1 MEPRSPTLQADSL
14 PTEPKGMYDNRGIYR
29 NERRRAG
36 KQVTQEEV
44 KTENSGQ
51 RHPGERNVSIEFLR
65 MVKN

>member
-1 MEPRSPTLQADSL
+1 
-14 PTEPKGMYDNRGIYR
+14 MYDNRGIYR